1 MITDILTTYNIP
13 DCSVVDYTDGNK
25 VFGAGH
31 LLLSL
36 MQRTA
41 PYRTRDVAPAPLSA
55 VVKEAKHWIDGV
67 ERYIH
72 TIPPHLVLTALY
84 PFDLVHR
91 MAFHRPASP
100 AFLNRWYTHV
110 FNAKV
115 KGDRQISDSALLGV
129 ISARLSHRD
138 PLYFDR
144 PLLWYSSTL
153 DRWMKLC
160 AGSAEF
166 ADMPLDEALGIA
178 ASLIDNDLIV
188 FVPDQDAF
196 KHRLAAN
203 YASRLDDI
211 DAGDADT
218 LRAALHFV
226 RTARYRYIAADCA
239 AHFELHLLRQLS
251 RNPNLDPNDRQAYSL
266 DLDYL
271 LAPSLD

>member
-1 MITDILTTYNIP
+1 MITDVLTTYNIP

-41 PYRTRDVAPAPLSA
+41 PYRTRDVAPAPLSV

-84 PFDLVHR
+84 PFDLVYR
-91 MAFHRPASP
+91 MAFHRPASMK
-100 AFLNRWYTHV
+100 FLNRWYTHV

-129 ISARLSHRD
+129 ISARLSRRD

-166 ADMPLDEALGIA
+166 ADMTLDEALSIA
-178 ASLIDNDLIV
+178 TSLIDNDLIA

-196 KHRLAAN
+196 KHRLVAD

-218 LRAALHFV
+218 LRAAFHFV

-239 AHFELHLLRQLS
+239 AHLELHLLRQLS
-251 RNPNLDPNDRQAYSL
+251 RNPNLDPNDRQAYGL

>member
-1 MITDILTTYNIP
+1 MITDVLTTYNIP
-13 DCSVVDYTDGNK
+13 DCSVVDYTDCNK

-41 PYRTRDVAPAPLSA
+41 PYRTHDVAPAPLSA

-67 ERYIH
+67 ERCIH
-72 TIPPHLVLTALY
+72 TIPPHLIITALY
-84 PFDLVHR
+84 PFNLVHR
-91 MAFHRPASP
+91 MAFHWSASMK
-100 AFLNRWYTHV
+100 FLNRWYMHV

-138 PLYFDR
+138 SLYFDR

-160 AGSAEF
+160 TGSSEF
-166 ADMPLDEALGIA
+166 ADKPFDEALSIA
-178 ASLIDNDLIV
+178 TSLIDNDLIA

-196 KHRLAAN
+196 KRRLAAD

-226 RTARYRYIAADCA
+226 RTARFRYIAADLA
-239 AHFELHLLRQLS
+239 AHLELHLLRLLS
-251 RNPNLDPNDRQAYSL
+251 HNSGLDPNDRDAYRL

>member
-1 MITDILTTYNIP
+1 MITDVLTDYNIP
-13 DCSVVDYTDGNK
+13 DCSDVDYTDGSD

-67 ERYIH
+67 ERCIH
-72 TIPPHLVLTALY
+72 TIAPHLILTALY

-91 MAFHRPASP
+91 MVFRRPAST
-100 AFLNRWYTHV
+100 AFLNRWYIHV

-115 KGDRQISDSALLGV
+115 NGDRQISDSALLGV

-166 ADMPLDEALGIA
+166 ADMPLDEALSIA
-178 ASLIDNDLIV
+178 ATLIDNDLIA

-196 KHRLAAN
+196 KHRLAADCT
-203 YASRLDDI
+203 SRLADI
-211 DAGDADT
+211 DVGDTYT

-226 RTARYRYIAADCA
+226 RTARFRYIAADLA
-239 AHFELHLLRQLS
+239 AHLELHLLRLLS
-251 RNPNLDPNDRQAYSL
+251 RNSSLDPNDRDAYRL

-271 LAPSLD
+271 RAPSLD

>member
-1 MITDILTTYNIP
+1 MITDVLTTYNIP

-84 PFDLVHR
+84 PFDLVYR
-91 MAFHRPASP
+91 MAFHRPA
-100 AFLNRWYTHV
+100 
-110 FNAKV
+110 
-115 KGDRQISDSALLGV
+115 
-129 ISARLSHRD
+129 
-138 PLYFDR
+138 
-144 PLLWYSSTL
+144 
-153 DRWMKLC
+153 WMKLC

-166 ADMPLDEALGIA
+166 ADMTLDEALSIA
-178 ASLIDNDLIV
+178 TSLIDNDLIA

-196 KHRLAAN
+196 KHRLAAD

-218 LRAALHFV
+218 LRAAFHFV

-239 AHFELHLLRQLS
+239 AHLELHLLRQLS
-251 RNPNLDPNDRQAYSL
+251 RNPNLDPNDRQAYGL

>member
-1 MITDILTTYNIP
+1 MITDVLTTYNIP

-67 ERYIH
+67 ERCIH
-72 TIPPHLVLTALY
+72 TIPPHLIITALY
-84 PFDLVHR
+84 PFDLVYR
-91 MAFHRPASP
+91 MAFHRPAST
-100 AFLNRWYTHV
+100 AFLNRWYMHV

-129 ISARLSHRD
+129 ISARLSRRD

-144 PLLWYSSTL
+144 PLLWYSFTL

-160 AGSAEF
+160 AGLAEF
-166 ADMPLDEALGIA
+166 ADMPLDEALSIA
-178 ASLIDNDLIV
+178 ASLIDNDLIA

-196 KHRLAAN
+196 KRRLAADCT
-203 YASRLDDI
+203 SRLADI

-226 RTARYRYIAADCA
+226 RTARYRYIAADLA
-239 AHFELHLLRQLS
+239 AHFELHLLRQIS
-251 RNPNLDPNDRQAYSL
+251 RNPNLDPNDRQAYGL